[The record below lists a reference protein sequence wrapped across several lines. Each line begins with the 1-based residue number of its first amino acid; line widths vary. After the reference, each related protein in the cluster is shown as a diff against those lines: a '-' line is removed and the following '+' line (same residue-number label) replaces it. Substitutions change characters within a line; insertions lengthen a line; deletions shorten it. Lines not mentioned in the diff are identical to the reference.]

1 MQFRK
6 GCKLWW
12 LAVPAVALDRI
23 SKCIARACLAPH
35 GVKQAI
41 PGVFSWAYTQNH
53 GAAFSILHGREIL
66 LIILSLALVCALMVY
81 LLRNAENPR
90 LERIGL
96 WMIIGGGIG
105 NLFDR
110 IAYGSVIDFIRLDFI
125 RFAIFNVADIFVCT
139 GAALV
144 VLSVLLAEGRK
155 KSHG

>member
-6 GCKLWW
+6 GCRLWW
-12 LAVPAVALDRI
+12 LVLPVAALDRV

-35 GVKQAI
+35 GVKTAI
-41 PGVFSWAYTQNH
+41 PGVFSWAYTQNR
-53 GAAFSILHGREIL
+53 GAAFSILHGRELL
-66 LIILSLALVCALMVY
+66 LIALSLALIAALLIY
-81 LLRNAENPR
+81 LVRNPENPR
-90 LERIGL
+90 WERIGL
-96 WMIIGGGIG
+96 WMIIGGGLG

-144 VLSVLLAEGRK
+144 VLSVLISEGRK